1 MLAWAGF
8 VLEAGR
14 TNLWTCYNL
23 DYMTQIIRLDQVSLW
38 RRTQEEF
45 SYDLKKTVFNFI
57 QGKYRQPSRKL
68 ILNDL
73 DFVVHSGEKVG
84 IIGANGSGKST
95 LLKVICGILKPT
107 KGKVWV
113 QGEIAPLIELG
124 AGFDPDLSVTDNI
137 ILYGVMLGFS
147 RREMKYRVREI
158 LDFAELEE
166 YAIAPVKSLSSGMSA
181 RLGFAIATDV
191 EPDILILDEVLSVGD
206 EHFKNK
212 CQQRMNKLWDQ
223 DTTILVVSHGLD
235 FIEKS
240 CERAIW
246 LDRGII
252 RFAGSAQETINHYL
266 TAVQESEVLDSIHYS

>member
-1 MLAWAGF
+1 
-8 VLEAGR
+8 
-14 TNLWTCYNL
+14 
-23 DYMTQIIRLDQVSLW
+23 MTQIIRLDQVSLW

-45 SYDLKKTVFNFI
+45 SYDLKKTVFKVLE
-57 QGKYRQPSRKL
+57 GKYRQPSKKL
-68 ILNDL
+68 ILNNI
-73 DFVVHSGEKVG
+73 DFSVNSGEKVG

-107 KGKVWV
+107 KGKIQVK
-113 QGEIAPLIELG
+113 GDIAPLIELG
-124 AGFDPDLSVTDNI
+124 AGFDPDLTVADNI

-166 YAIAPVKSLSSGMSA
+166 YALAPVKSLSSGMSA

-212 CQQRMNKLWDQ
+212 CQQRMNKLWDH
-223 DTTILVVSHGLD
+223 DTTILVVSHGLE

-246 LDRGII
+246 LDRGNI

-266 TAVQESEVLDSIHYS
+266 TAVQESEVLDAIHHS